1 MHRSAMQ
8 SICVPR
14 YPAEFAPYHKT
25 RGAEFAPYLLT
36 RFLRQ
41 VENKMTLGFFERSGT
56 KSTSICPKMPHT
68 ERFPAYGYINTL
80 CYCLFR
86 VWLMLYEHPYRS
98 VCVNVVYAK

>member
-36 RFLRQ
+36 GFLLQ
-41 VENKMTLGFFERSGT
+41 VYKMTLGFFKRSGNKT
-56 KSTSICPKMPHT
+56 TIIRPKMTHT

-80 CYCLFR
+80 CCCLFR
-86 VWLMLYEHPYRS
+86 VWLMLSEHPYRS
-98 VCVNVVYAK
+98 VCVNVVHAK